1 MKTIKQLLFLS
12 FFIIIF
18 GEQIQ
23 QYLPLIKAPP
33 LRGSFVA
40 PPKPTFS
47 LDNWLNGNYQ
57 DSVMKFYEYDIS
69 LHVPFV
75 RLRNQIGYSLFDEVK
90 DNGVEEGAQHHL
102 YSTGYINSYMGKD
115 FIGEDKIVDR
125 VTKLAYVQQEL
136 KKRNID
142 LISLIAPGKPS
153 IVPEYLPK
161 KYNLSKITRSNYDA
175 YAEQF
180 DKQKINYIDFK
191 KYFLKLKLT
200 TKHPLF
206 AKLGVHWSGYGATIA
221 ADTLIN
227 YMQRIRNIKMINH
240 YQISGTSSR
249 IPRDTDHD
257 MAVIMNL
264 INEIPSDTL
273 YYPNL
278 VFVKDRT
285 KTKPNVLIIGDSF
298 VWSWIGFYPYFPNMF
313 DSNSSYWYYNHNLGY
328 TNGKFPENIL
338 VSSFNL
344 KKETLHRDFIIIINN
359 ESALVNFSNEFI
371 DQMFDMLQKENNPE
385 KNRGSNR

>member
-1 MKTIKQLLFLS
+1 MKTIKHILFLS

-23 QYLPLIKAPP
+23 SHWWVVRAGYLA
-33 LRGSFVA
+33 GAVNA
-40 PPKPTFS
+40 AEKPTLTIDS
-47 LDNWLNGNYQ
+47 WMSGNYQ
-57 DSVMKFYEYDIS
+57 DSLMKYYEYSIC
-69 LHVPFV
+69 LHPGFV
-75 RLRNQIGYSLFDEVK
+75 KLRNQIGYSLFDEIK
-90 DNGVEEGAQHHL
+90 ANGVEEGQQQHL
-102 YSTGYINSYMGKD
+102 YSNGYIDSYLGKD
-115 FIGEDKIVDR
+115 FLGDDKIIER

-136 KKRNID
+136 KNRNID

-191 KYFLKLKLT
+191 KYFFKLKLT
-200 TKHPLF
+200 SKHPLF

-240 YQISGTSSR
+240 YQISGTTTR

-278 VFVKDRT
+278 VFVKDRA

-298 VWSWIGFYPYFPNMF
+298 VWSWIGFYHYFPNMF
-313 DSNSSYWYYNHNLGY
+313 DTNSSYWYYNHNLGY
-328 TNGKFPENIL
+328 TNGKIPENIL

-344 KKETLHRDFIIIINN
+344 KEETLHRDFIIIINN
-359 ESALVNFSNEFI
+359 ESALLNFGNDFI
-371 DQMFDMLQKENNPE
+371 EQMYDMLQKENNAG
-385 KNRGSNR
+385 KIGNTN